1 MVSAASVAAAAV
13 ATVAGVVVA
22 VVAVVVVS
30 RITPTTVHLLEQNFS
45 NENLVPIVFLFFS
58 GLQLTRTK
66 RVMTT
71 TFRLF

>member
-13 ATVAGVVVA
+13 AGVVVA
-22 VVAVVVVS
+22 VVALVVV
-30 RITPTTVHLLEQNFS
+30 TPTTVHLLKQNFS